1 MLQKK
6 NYSEDAKNFFFDE
19 MNKKKKNQLKEKYGM
34 DFSEE
39 KENVPPEVINGS
51 LNYVEEFEEVWKN
64 AGRKKI
70 IEIIGFPK
78 FKKLNELTPD
88 KLECEISEVLSI
100 YAQHDINIDIIELDE
115 VIDEEFY
122 KFLTEELPEHET
134 DFMRVEGMTINY
146 IYEEFHSGDK
156 LDAKNIIEWFS
167 YPYFERNEKE
177 IKIYLSKRN
186 LTFNG
191 VKKSPSQFVDEMFKL
206 ISGYGKILKF
216 RSVFKEFNFN
226 LNEKIDGR
234 VHVEFILTHKAVQTA
249 EASHLKK
256 RKQKRSTLNLIFDL
270 ERSKYGG
277 FKIKGCSVEKITA

>member
-1 MLQKK
+1 MPSKK
-6 NYSEDAKNFFFDE
+6 NYSEDAKNFFFEE
-19 MNKKKKNQLKEKYGM
+19 MNKKKKKQLKEKYGM
-34 DFSEE
+34 TFSEE
-39 KENVPPEVINGS
+39 KEKAPPEIINS
-51 LNYVEEFEEVWKN
+51 FLNQVEEFEKAWKD
-64 AGRKKI
+64 AERKRV

-88 KLECEISEVLSI
+88 KLESEITEVLSI

-191 VKKSPSQFVDEMFKL
+191 VKKSLTKFIEEMFTL
-206 ISGYGKILKF
+206 LSEYDKIVKIHT
-216 RSVFKEFNFN
+216 VFKDFQFN
-226 LNEKIDGR
+226 LNKKGDGR
-234 VHVEFILTHKAVQTA
+234 VHVEFILKYKDAKTSST
-249 EASHLKK
+249 SHSNK
-256 RKQKRSTLNLIFDL
+256 RKTKHTTLNLIFNL
-270 ERSKYGG
+270 ERTRFGG
-277 FKIKGCSVEKITA
+277 FKINGCSVEKITA